1 MDLKEAIRLE
11 HSKKN
16 CRRITHWIG
25 DRQDRFDQLIQIVAG
40 SDCKDSQR
48 ASWPL
53 SEAAIA
59 HPALVRKHLK
69 TLVRNLERPGQHEA
83 VKRNTVRI
91 LQYINIPL
99 TLQGKVMDLCFNYL
113 ISPTEKPAVKAN
125 ALTVI
130 YNLSQKHPVIRNEL
144 LAIIDQQWDQ
154 ESKAFR
160 SRASAILKSLSAH
173 NLNR

>member
-1 MDLKEAIRLE
+1 MNLKEAIRLE
-11 HSKKN
+11 HSKIN

-25 DRQDRFDQLIQIVAG
+25 ERQDRFDQLFLIFLG
-40 SDCKDSQR
+40 DDFCDSQR

-53 SEAAIA
+53 SETVIA
-59 HPALVRKHLK
+59 HPSLIRKHLK
-69 TLVRNLERPGQHEA
+69 TLVRNLDRPGQHEA

-91 LQYINIPL
+91 FQFINIPSA
-99 TLQGKVMDLCFNYL
+99 LQGKVMDLCFNYL
-113 ISPTEKPAVKAN
+113 TSPIEKPAVKAS

-130 YNLSQKHPVIRNEL
+130 YNLSQKHPDIRNEL
-144 LAIIDQQWDQ
+144 LAIIDQLWDQ

-160 SRASAILKSLSAH
+160 SRASAIRKSLSAA